1 MIRRPPR
8 STRTDTLFPYT
19 TLFRSPISPSAS
31 GAGTTGKTLAS
42 TRNTQPFA
50 DVVSAICS
58 ARAKRVNMPDTQHH
72 SQASAHKRSPR
83 ALRFWAWLAGALV
96 IIVLDQITKVYF
108 DQALQYGE
116 RWHVLPF
123 FDFTLLYNPGAAFS
137 FLADGQGWQR
147 WLFTAIALGAIG
159 LIVHLLRRSPEQR
172 LFCASLTCIL
182 GGAIGNVIDRIQPG
196 QIGRASGREEG
207 GQEG

>member
-1 MIRRPPR
+1 
-8 STRTDTLFPYT
+8 
-19 TLFRSPISPSAS
+19 
-31 GAGTTGKTLAS
+31 
-42 TRNTQPFA
+42 
-50 DVVSAICS
+50 
-58 ARAKRVNMPDTQHH
+58 MPDTQRH
-72 SQASAHKRSPR
+72 SQAPAHKRSPR

-182 GGAIGNVIDRIQPG
+182 GGAIGNVIDRIQHGHVIDFLLFYWDSWYFPAFNIADIAITCG
-196 QIGRASGREEG
+196 AILLVLDEILRMRREKRKTHSTN
-207 GQEG
+207 

>member
-1 MIRRPPR
+1 M
-8 STRTDTLFPYT
+8 SDTR
-19 TLFRSPISPSAS
+19 
-31 GAGTTGKTLAS
+31 
-42 TRNTQPFA
+42 
-50 DVVSAICS
+50 
-58 ARAKRVNMPDTQHH
+58 HH

-137 FLADGQGWQR
+137 FLADGKGWQR
-147 WLFTAIALGAIG
+147 WLFTAG
-159 LIVHLLRRSPEQR
+159 SE
-172 LFCASLTCIL
+172 
-182 GGAIGNVIDRIQPG
+182 GGRVGE
-196 QIGRASGREEG
+196 EEG
-207 GQEG
+207 RSG